1 MYTNTRSHYQTQAV
15 QTASPAQLV
24 LMLYDGA
31 LAALT
36 RARQAEATETV
47 HRELVKAQ
55 DIVSELQVTLDVER
69 GGDIAR
75 SLAAL
80 YDFCQQRLLD
90 ANLSKDLGGL
100 DDVSSVLAD
109 LRSAWAEAVLATPA
123 VAASA

>member
-1 MYTNTRSHYQTQAV
+1 MHTDTRSHYQTQAV

-36 RARQAEATETV
+36 RARQAAATEAV

-55 DIVSELQVTLDVER
+55 DIVSELQVTLDVEQ
-69 GGDIAR
+69 GGQIAR

-80 YDFCQQRLLD
+80 YDFCQARLLE
-90 ANLSKDLGGL
+90 ANLSKQLDGL
-100 DDVSSVLAD
+100 DDVTSVLAD
-109 LRSAWAEAVLATPA
+109 LRAAWEQACCAP